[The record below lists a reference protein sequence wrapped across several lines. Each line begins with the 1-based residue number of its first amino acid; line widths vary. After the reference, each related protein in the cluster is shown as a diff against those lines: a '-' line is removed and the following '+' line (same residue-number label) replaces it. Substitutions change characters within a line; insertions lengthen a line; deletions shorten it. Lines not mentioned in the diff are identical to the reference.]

1 MSQNINLKSCFSDL
15 KVIELSSVLAGPSVG
30 LFFSELGAD
39 VIKIENKN
47 TKGDVTRSWKLKSE
61 NGKDTASAYF
71 WSVNAGKKSIL
82 LDIKNPIDLKK
93 VYEYITSADV
103 LITNFKQGDDFK
115 LKLDYKT
122 VKKINP
128 KLIYASITGFGSN
141 VFRTAYD
148 LILQAESGFMF
159 MNGEKKSQPLK
170 MPVAIIDI
178 LAAHQ
183 LKEAVLI
190 ALLNRFKSKAGC
202 HVSVSLFDTAI
213 ASLAN
218 QATNWLIANDL
229 PQANGS
235 LHPNIAPYGEIFT
248 TKDNQQITFAIG
260 SNQQFNAL
268 LEILELADE
277 KQNAKYLTNQLRVK
291 NRELLFDVL
300 NNKIKTI
307 NFKGIYKNCI
317 ANDIPIG
324 KIRNLKEV
332 FELPMAKKM
341 IKKTIYK
348 NQTLRTVNSIAFQV
362 L

>member
-1 MSQNINLKSCFSDL
+1 MKNKSLNTIFSDL

-47 TKGDVTRSWKLKSE
+47 TKGDVTRSWKLKTE
-61 NGKDTASAYF
+61 NEKDTTSAYY
-71 WSVNAGKKSIL
+71 WSVNTGKKSIL

-93 VYEYITSADV
+93 VYEYIKSADI
-103 LITNFKQGDDFK
+103 LITNFKTGDDTK
-115 LKLDYKT
+115 LKLDFKT
-122 VKKINP
+122 LKKINP
-128 KLIYASITGFGSN
+128 KLIYASISGFGSTIY
-141 VFRTAYD
+141 RTAYD

-170 MPVAIIDI
+170 MPVAMIDV

-190 ALLNRFKSKAGC
+190 ALLNRFKSNTGC

-248 TKDNQQITFAIG
+248 TKDKHQITFAIG
-260 SNQQFNAL
+260 SNKQFVAL
-268 LEILELADE
+268 LELLNLDAE
-277 KQNAKYLTNQLRVK
+277 KTTIKFSTNQLRVK

-307 NFKGIYKNCI
+307 NFKSIYKHCI

-348 NQTLRTVNSIAFQV
+348 NQTLQTVKSIAFEV

>member
-1 MSQNINLKSCFSDL
+1 MKKINSIFSDL
-15 KVIELSSVLAGPSVG
+15 KIVELSSVLAGPAVG

-61 NGKDTASAYF
+61 NEKDPNSAYY
-71 WSVNAGKKSIL
+71 WSVNTGKKSIL
-82 LDIKNPIDLKK
+82 LDIKNPLDLKK
-93 VYEYITSADV
+93 VYNYIKSADV
-103 LITNFKQGDDFK
+103 LIANFKQGDDTK

-128 KLIYASITGFGSN
+128 KLIYASITGFGTN
-141 VFRTAYD
+141 VYRTAYD

-159 MNGEKKSQPLK
+159 MNGEKNSKPLK
-170 MPVAIIDI
+170 MPVALIDV
-178 LAAHQ
+178 LASHQ

-190 ALLNRFKSKAGC
+190 ALLNKAKTNSGC

-229 PQANGS
+229 PIANGS

-248 TKDNQQITFAIG
+248 TKDNHQITFAIG
-260 SNQQFNAL
+260 SNQQFIEL
-268 LEILELADE
+268 LDILKLQDLQSND
-277 KQNAKYLTNQLRVK
+277 KFSTNQLRVK
-291 NRELLFDVL
+291 NRELLFEVL
-300 NNKIKTI
+300 NAKIKTI
-307 NFKGIYKNCI
+307 NFKSIYKNCI

-348 NQTLRTVNSIAFQV
+348 NQILHTVNSIAFEI